1 MWLYASGFPK
11 AQDVG
16 KAIDKRAGK
25 LQTKTYLPDIP
36 DNREVKNSSTGSPR
50 CNMCHT
56 SYGVIH
62 KKCSRDDCIRPWEQ
76 TSPDNEWAGWKTA
89 LKPAHEPIVMAR
101 KPFKGSTIDNVLTHG
116 VGALNIDATR
126 IPFEGKDTRS
136 GGADG
141 LSRLEFGERE
151 PIKYKDQKRMIR
163 AGRDPRNRLKDLET
177 QTTPADHN
185 HEETPVY
192 EANPQGRFP
201 SNVMGEITDYQKY
214 FYCPKVSRRERHV
227 GFEQTHI
234 PPTHTKDHG
243 AIKHTASENNRKLGN
258 NHPTVKPVALMRY
271 LIELVAHLT
280 TASYWIHSQD
290 QDPQAWRRVNWGTLL

>member
-1 MWLYASGFPK
+1 
-11 AQDVG
+11 
-16 KAIDKRAGK
+16 
-25 LQTKTYLPDIP
+25 
-36 DNREVKNSSTGSPR
+36 
-50 CNMCHT
+50 
-56 SYGVIH
+56 
-62 KKCSRDDCIRPWEQ
+62 
-76 TSPDNEWAGWKTA
+76 
-89 LKPAHEPIVMAR
+89 
-101 KPFKGSTIDNVLTHG
+101 
-116 VGALNIDATR
+116 
-126 IPFEGKDTRS
+126 
-136 GGADG
+136 
-141 LSRLEFGERE
+141 LEFGERE

-271 LIELVAHLT
+271 LIELVTPPNSMIL
-280 TASYWIHSQD
+280 
-290 QDPQAWRRVNWGTLL
+290 DPFTGSGSTGMAACELGHTFVGCELDPNYVEIAEKRIEGWCKPTEPNNTHTQQQTQSSRSV